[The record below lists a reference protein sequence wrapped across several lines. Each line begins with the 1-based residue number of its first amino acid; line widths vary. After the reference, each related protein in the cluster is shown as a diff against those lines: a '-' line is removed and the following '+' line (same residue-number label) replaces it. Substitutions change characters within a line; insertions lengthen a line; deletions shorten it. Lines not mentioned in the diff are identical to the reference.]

1 VEIREEIQANPVADE
16 VAALVAVTRPIL
28 NGVLVSIGAEY
39 LDPWG
44 GDRTQVPLKL
54 LGRLR
59 KEGDGDTG
67 IAFEYA
73 VHDAVRGK
81 NAVVVERVSEALE
94 LCRIR
99 QGNPASILFAIEKQ
113 GSKQLIETDLG
124 LITDESRVLS
134 GKQGQPVKLK
144 KQMNTIAA
152 AFRRANTRPNLPQS
166 IRGLWKADL
175 FLGSRT
181 PDHWVGTS
189 VKIHPSHMESAAGL
203 RIAIVPTQSGRT
215 DRVRKDDHRNLVIC
229 PIPRSDG
236 FGWPQRD
243 GLKWPHLALVDVA
256 GGSVPERA
264 VMGSRGGVA
273 RRAALERDPITA
285 RASWGGWGR
294 VSLWPRVRPW
304 RKRQDSVPVSMMCAR
319 WVRRS
324 TTALASLGSAKTLVH
339 SPKGRFVVTIS
350 DPRSWRSESTWKTSS
365 AAPSGSAR

>member
-1 VEIREEIQANPVADE
+1 MATATVLEFNRSKGSAGSVDRRRSTAIVAARAGPQESKTLPPTPPVARRHTQSRRSTTHGCDHRVRKSATAERSEVEIREEIQANPVADE

-39 LDPWG
+39 LDAWA

-81 NAVVVERVSEALE
+81 NAVVMERVTAALE
-94 LCRIR
+94 LCRIK
-99 QGNPASILFAIEKQ
+99 QGDPSSILFAIEKQ
-113 GSKQLIETDLG
+113 GSKQLIETDLA
-124 LITDESRVLS
+124 LITDDSRVLS

-175 FLGSRT
+175 FLGSQT

-189 VKIHPSHMESAAGL
+189 VKINPSHMEAAG
-203 RIAIVPTQSGRT
+203 RATRRHRSHAVGQDRPRT
-215 DRVRKDDHRNLVIC
+215 DRRREE
-229 PIPRSDG
+229 
-236 FGWPQRD
+236 
-243 GLKWPHLALVDVA
+243 PHHL
-256 GGSVPERA
+256 
-264 VMGSRGGVA
+264 
-273 RRAALERDPITA
+273 
-285 RASWGGWGR
+285 
-294 VSLWPRVRPW
+294 
-304 RKRQDSVPVSMMCAR
+304 
-319 WVRRS
+319 
-324 TTALASLGSAKTLVH
+324 
-339 SPKGRFVVTIS
+339 S
-350 DPRSWRSESTWKTSS
+350 DP
-365 AAPSGSAR
+365 P